1 MTSAVAILERLLDDQ
16 AQNSKEH
23 VMETASPHLSNVEDR
38 MDKTFDSMVKEIS
51 EAFGVPDFA
60 NSRPT
65 GEEKMQS
72 VLPKWSDGTPKSGGS
87 PKTMRLSYWK
97 RPEGTFY
104 IVLRT
109 EFDPKKERNVHYD
122 LSLGARRK
130 SPEATP
136 RVDRL
141 RNTKEHWFN
150 KVLPFFTGR

>member
-1 MTSAVAILERLLDDQ
+1 
-16 AQNSKEH
+16 
-23 VMETASPHLSNVEDR
+23 
-38 MDKTFDSMVKEIS
+38 
-51 EAFGVPDFA
+51 
-60 NSRPT
+60 
-65 GEEKMQS
+65 
-72 VLPKWSDGTPKSGGS
+72 
-87 PKTMRLSYWK
+87 MRLSYWK

-130 SPEATP
+130 SPEAMP